1 MPETLTSES
10 TTPFLDALP
19 DMLLAPERLAV
30 LLGLAFFL
38 GLAFE
43 EYFGQRR
50 LKAPGGVRTFPLL
63 ALAGALLYALMP
75 EMPLLFLG
83 GLLVLGLWL
92 AVWYRYRLEI
102 QFAEPRIEH
111 EPGVRLDGGIMALVG
126 CLIAYLLGPVTLTQ
140 PLWVPVAVAVAAVL
154 FTGARERLH
163 AFAETLGGTELAT
176 LAKFL
181 IIIGIVLPL
190 VPDEPVTTL
199 TSITP
204 YQVWLAVVVVSTLSY
219 ASYLVQR
226 YIAPRHGLLYS
237 AALGGLYSSTATT
250 VVLSRRARTA
260 GARSGT
266 LHAALV
272 LSTGVMFLRILIVVA
287 IFNMGLAVALAP
299 SLALLFVF
307 GLALAGLLYWREN
320 GAGAERDG
328 DILPPSNPLEIQTAL
343 VFALLFIALSVAVGW
358 ARTEF
363 GEESLFALA
372 ALAGVTDVD
381 PLVLALAQG
390 AHGEAALAINAAA
403 ILIAATSNNLL
414 KGAYTLA
421 FAGREG
427 GLVPAA
433 ALFVLAAAGLAA
445 ALVTLGLA

>member
-50 LKAPGGVRTFPLL
+50 LKAPGGVRTLPLL
-63 ALAGALLYALMP
+63 ARAGALLYALMP

-163 AFAETLGGTELAT
+163 AFAETVGGTELST

-190 VPDEPVTTL
+190 VPDEPVTAL
-199 TSITP
+199 TAITP

-272 LSTGVMFLRILIVVA
+272 LSTSVMFLRILIVVA

-299 SLALLFVF
+299 SLALLFAF
-307 GLALAGLLYWREN
+307 GLALAGLLYWRKN
-320 GAGAERDG
+320 GAGAEHG
-328 DILPPSNPLEIQTAL
+328 DEVLPPSNPLEIQTAL

-381 PLVLALAQG
+381 PLVLSLAQG

>member
-1 MPETLTSES
+1 MEEQTAL
-10 TTPFLDALP
+10 PFLDGLP
-19 DMLLAPERLAV
+19 DALLSPERLAV
-30 LLGLAFFL
+30 LLGLSFFL

-63 ALAGALLYALMP
+63 ALAGGLLYALMP
-75 EMPLLFLG
+75 DMPLLFLG
-83 GLLVLGLWL
+83 GLFVLGAWL
-92 AVWYRYRLEI
+92 AIWYRYRLEI

-111 EPGVRLDGGIMALVG
+111 EPGIRLDGGIMALVG
-126 CLIAYLLGPVTLTQ
+126 NLLAYLLGPVTLTQ
-140 PLWVPVAVAVAAVL
+140 PLWVPVAIAVTAVL
-154 FTGARERLH
+154 LTGARERLH
-163 AFAETLGGTELAT
+163 NFAETVGGTELAT

-190 VPDEPVTTL
+190 VPDEPVTNL

-226 YIAPRHGLLYS
+226 FVAPRHGLLYS

-250 VVLSRRARTA
+250 VVLSRRARA
-260 GARSGT
+260 SGGAPM

-287 IFNMGLAVALAP
+287 IFNLALAKVLAP
-299 SLALLFVF
+299 SLLSLLTA
-307 GLALAGLLYWREN
+307 GLVIAALLYWR
-320 GAGAERDG
+320 GGAAASAGAEEV
-328 DILPPSNPLEIQTAL
+328 LPPSNPLEIQTAL
-343 VFALLFIALSVAVGW
+343 VFALLFIALSVGVGW

-363 GEESLFALA
+363 GEGSLFALA

-381 PLVLALAQG
+381 PLVLSVAQEAQG
-390 AHGEAALAINAAA
+390 ASPFAVSAAA
-403 ILIAATSNNLL
+403 ILIAAASNNVL
-414 KGAYTLA
+414 KGVYTLS
-421 FAGREG
+421 FAGRAAG
-427 GLVPAA
+427 IVPAI
-433 ALFVLAAAGLAA
+433 ALLSLALGGIAAAVMTLSLA
-445 ALVTLGLA
+445 

>member
-1 MPETLTSES
+1 MEEQTAL
-10 TTPFLDALP
+10 PFLDGLP
-19 DMLLAPERLAV
+19 DALLSPERLAV
-30 LLGLAFFL
+30 LLGLSFFL

-63 ALAGALLYALMP
+63 ALAGGLLYALMP
-75 EMPLLFLG
+75 DLPLLFLG
-83 GLLVLGLWL
+83 GFFVLGAWL
-92 AVWYRYRLEI
+92 AIWYRYRLEI

-111 EPGVRLDGGIMALVG
+111 EPGIRLDGGIMALVG
-126 CLIAYLLGPVTLTQ
+126 NLLAYLLGPVTLTQ
-140 PLWVPVAVAVAAVL
+140 PLWVPVAIAVTAVL
-154 FTGARERLH
+154 LTGARERLH
-163 AFAETLGGTELAT
+163 NFAETVGGTELAT

-190 VPDEPVTTL
+190 VPDEPVTNL

-226 YIAPRHGLLYS
+226 FVAPRHGLLYS

-250 VVLSRRARTA
+250 VVLSRRARA
-260 GARSGT
+260 SGGAPM

-287 IFNMGLAVALAP
+287 IFNLALAKVLAP
-299 SLALLFVF
+299 SLLSLLTA
-307 GLALAGLLYWREN
+307 GLVIATLLYWR
-320 GAGAERDG
+320 GGGGASAGAEEV
-328 DILPPSNPLEIQTAL
+328 LPPSNPLEIQTAL
-343 VFALLFIALSVAVGW
+343 VFALLFIALSVGVGW

-363 GEESLFALA
+363 GEGSLFALA

-381 PLVLALAQG
+381 PLVLSVAQEAQG
-390 AHGEAALAINAAA
+390 ASPFAVSAAA
-403 ILIAATSNNLL
+403 ILIAAASNNVL
-414 KGAYTLA
+414 KGVYTLS
-421 FAGREG
+421 FAGRAAG
-427 GLVPAA
+427 IVPAI
-433 ALFVLAAAGLAA
+433 ALLSLALGGIAAAVITLSLA
-445 ALVTLGLA
+445 

>member
-1 MPETLTSES
+1 MPDES
-10 TTPFLDALP
+10 TTPLLAALP
-19 DMLLAPERLAV
+19 DLLLAPERLAT

-38 GLAFE
+38 GLADE

-75 EMPLLFLG
+75 ETPLLFLG

-92 AVWYRYRLEI
+92 AVWYRYRLEV
-102 QFAEPRIEH
+102 QLVEPRVEH
-111 EPGVRLDGGIMALVG
+111 EPGVRLDGGIMALLG
-126 CLIAYLLGPVTLTQ
+126 NLIAYLLGPIALTQ

-154 FTGARERLH
+154 FTGARDRLH
-163 AFAETLGGTELAT
+163 AFAETIGGTELST

-199 TSITP
+199 TAITP

-226 YIAPRHGLLYS
+226 YVAPRHGLLYS

-260 GARSGT
+260 GKGAQM

-272 LSTGVMFLRILIVVA
+272 LSTSVMFLRVLIVVA
-287 IFNMGLAVALAP
+287 IFNLALATALAP
-299 SLALLFVF
+299 SLVLLFAV
-307 GLALAGLLYWREN
+307 GLALSAFLYWRGHGADAEN
-320 GAGAERDG
+320 GTE
-328 DILPPSNPLEIQTAL
+328 ILPPSNPLEIQTAL
-343 VFALLFIALSVAVGW
+343 VFALLFIALSLAVGW
-358 ARTEF
+358 ASAEF

-381 PLVLALAQG
+381 PLVLSVAQG
-390 AHGEAALAINAAA
+390 AHGDAALAINAAA
-403 ILIAATSNNLL
+403 ILIATSSNNVL
-414 KGAYTLA
+414 KGGYTLV

-433 ALFVLAAAGLAA
+433 ALFALAAAGIAA
-445 ALVTLGLA
+445 ILVTLGLA

>member
-1 MPETLTSES
+1 MPGES
-10 TTPFLDALP
+10 TTPFLDTLP
-19 DMLLAPERLAV
+19 GLLLAPERLAV

-75 EMPLLFLG
+75 ETPLLFLG
-83 GLLVLGLWL
+83 GLLVLGIWL
-92 AVWYRYRLEI
+92 AVWYRYRLEL
-102 QFAEPRIEH
+102 QLAEPRIEH

-126 CLIAYLLGPVTLTQ
+126 NLIAYLLGPVTLTQ

-163 AFAETLGGTELAT
+163 AFAETVGGTELST

-190 VPDEPVTTL
+190 VPDEPVTAL
-199 TSITP
+199 TAITP

-226 YIAPRHGLLYS
+226 YVAPRHGLLYS

-250 VVLSRRARTA
+250 VVLSRRARAA
-260 GARSGT
+260 GRGAHV
-266 LHAALV
+266 LNAALL
-272 LSTGVMFLRILIVVA
+272 LSTSVMFLRILIVVA
-287 IFNMGLAVALAP
+287 IFNLGLATALAP
-299 SLALLFVF
+299 SLAFLFVS
-307 GLALAGLLYWREN
+307 GVVLAALLYWRGS
-320 GAGAERDG
+320 GAGAENG
-328 DILPPSNPLEIQTAL
+328 AEVLPPSNPLEIQTAL
-343 VFALLFIALSVAVGW
+343 VFALLFIALSLAVGW

-381 PLVLALAQG
+381 PLVLSVAQG
-390 AHGEAALAINAAA
+390 AHGAAAIAINAAA

-414 KGAYTLA
+414 KGAYILA
-421 FAGREG
+421 FAGRES

-433 ALFVLAAAGLAA
+433 ALFALAAAGVAA
-445 ALVTLGLA
+445 ILVTLGLA

>member
-1 MPETLTSES
+1 MPETTEQL
-10 TTPFLDALP
+10 FAVLP
-19 DMLLAPERLAV
+19 DALLAPERLLA

-38 GLAFE
+38 GLADE

-50 LKAPGGVRTFPLL
+50 LKPPGGVRTFPLL

-102 QFAEPRIEH
+102 QLAEPHVEQ
-111 EPGVRLDGGIMALVG
+111 EADVRLNGGIMALVTN
-126 CLIAYLLGPVTLTQ
+126 LIAYLLGPIVLTQ

-154 FTGARERLH
+154 FTGARDRLH
-163 AFAETLGGTELAT
+163 AFAETIGGAEIST

-190 VPDEPVTTL
+190 VPDEPVTDL
-199 TSITP
+199 TAITP

-250 VVLSRRARTA
+250 VVLSRRARAA

-266 LHAALV
+266 LHAALI
-272 LSTGVMFLRILIVVA
+272 LSTSVMFLRILVVVA
-287 IFNMGLAVALAP
+287 IFNLALATALAP
-299 SLALLFVF
+299 SLLLLFAF
-307 GLALAGLLYWREN
+307 GLALAAFLYWRES
-320 GAGAERDG
+320 GADAEDGAEV
-328 DILPPSNPLEIQTAL
+328 LPPSNPLEIQTAL
-343 VFALLFIALSVAVGW
+343 VFALLFIALSLAVGW
-358 ARTEF
+358 ARGEF
-363 GEESLFALA
+363 GEESLFVLA

-381 PLVLALAQG
+381 PLVLSVAQSSGALELG
-390 AHGEAALAINAAA
+390 AAA
-403 ILIAATSNNLL
+403 ILIAAASNNIL
-414 KGAYTLA
+414 KGAYTLV
-421 FAGREG
+421 FAGRAA
-427 GLVPAA
+427 GLVPAL
-433 ALFVLAAAGLAA
+433 ALFFLAAGGAA
-445 ALVTLGLA
+445 AVLLTLGLA